1 MILSAERPAAE
12 ILRPLSQVEGDLY
25 LGFDVARRKDLSV
38 IVALEKSYQF
48 LTTRQ
53 LIVLHNTPFREQRE
67 LLFDLLR
74 LPKVRRLCIDASG
87 LGMNLAEDAQSY
99 FGRYKV
105 EGLNFTA
112 PVKEE
117 LATNL
122 RIALEDHRLVIPAD
136 PLLREDLHS
145 LKRVTTL
152 AGNVRFE
159 AQRSETDGHADRFW
173 ALALANQ
180 AALDSSSAKPWV
192 RSSHPRQSYSLLQTF

>member
-1 MILSAERPAAE
+1 
-12 ILRPLSQVEGDLY
+12 
-25 LGFDVARRKDLSV
+25 
-38 IVALEKSYQF
+38 
-48 LTTRQ
+48 
-53 LIVLHNTPFREQRE
+53 
-67 LLFDLLR
+67 
-74 LPKVRRLCIDASG
+74 
-87 LGMNLAEDAQSY
+87 MNLAEDAQSY

-180 AALDSSSAKPWV
+180 AALDSASAKPWV
-192 RSSHPRQSYSLLQTF
+192 RSAHPRQSYSLLQTF